1 MNKTQII
8 NEITIYK
15 KNITQYYFDGCTIP
29 DSLMKYLRINTYYM
43 KNCFNIRLELFNI
56 KKQKTNGLLYGVC
69 HETGDKMKVFKTEY
83 DYIFCAPSICS
94 ILLCLF
100 RFNNCKIY
108 LFPYLSRTKVK
119 YSCKQLRNI
128 IEDLKDKFNKIDIE
142 FDLSFMEDYTGGF
155 EKLFTYL
162 YIVIKNINNCKA
174 LCVLEE
180 LYNEQT
186 TSLFISSQI
195 RDIDMSLC
203 NIANQDITIECKNK
217 YNLPIVHQIIDRID
231 SIYFNLYDLLLGV

>member
-1 MNKTQII
+1 LILIYIGVIGGDKHWRGAEVLCPDNNII
-8 NEITIYK
+8 NFGT
-15 KNITQYYFDGCTIP
+15 
-29 DSLMKYLRINTYYM
+29 SLT
-43 KNCFNIRLELFNI
+43 
-56 KKQKTNGLLYGVC
+56 YGVV
-69 HETGDKMKVFKTEY
+69 EKNSKEE
-83 DYIFCAPSICS
+83 

-100 RFNNCKIY
+100 RFSNCKIFI
-108 LFPYLSRTKVK
+108 FPYLLQTKVK

-155 EKLFTYL
+155 EKMFTYL

-180 LYNEQT
+180 LYNEQS

-203 NIANQDITIECKNK
+203 NIANQDITIECKHK

-231 SIYFNLYDLLLGV
+231 NIYFNLYDLLLGV